1 MVGSRSCDKTSSS
14 ITGLFLLLFLFGLK
28 EQVSGQQDAIYS
40 QYMFNRVV
48 INPAVA
54 GTKNTFSTVL
64 LHREQWAGMKGAP
77 STSTFGAHAPIKGR
91 NFAIGANAIRTSI
104 GPTKNTGISGTYAYH
119 LPFRKGKLS
128 LGLSGG
134 AFVSELDGS
143 MLDMREKG
151 DRLEGAS
158 KVSEAVPTFDL
169 GTYYYTNRFYA
180 GLSVTHLT
188 QQKLGFNKKN
198 RALSGFGLKRHFMAS
213 AGHAIVI
220 HQDLILRP
228 STMIKYVDGAPLN
241 VDLNF
246 SAQFRKRLWAGV
258 SYRSNKGGVM
268 ILEYNISDYLR
279 AGYSYGLSF
288 GPLKNHQNGTH
299 EAFIG
304 LDLDISGKESISPRY
319 L

>member
-1 MVGSRSCDKTSSS
+1 MVGSRSCGKTSPL
-14 ITGLFLLLFLFGLK
+14 TGLFLLLFLFGSK
-28 EQVSGQQDAIYS
+28 EEASGQQDAIYS
-40 QYMFNRVV
+40 QYMFNRAV

-77 STSTFGAHAPIKGR
+77 STSTFGAHTPIKGR
-91 NFAIGANAIRTSI
+91 NFALGANAIRTSI
-104 GPTKNTGISGTYAYH
+104 GPTKNTGFSGTYAYH
-119 LPFRKGKLS
+119 LPFSKGKLS

-143 MLDMREKG
+143 MLEMRENG

-158 KVSEAVPTFDL
+158 KVSEMVPTFDL
-169 GTYYYTNRFYA
+169 GSYYYSNTFYA

-188 QQKLGFNKKN
+188 QQRLGFNKEN
-198 RALSGFGLKRHFMAS
+198 GALGGFGLKRHFMAS
-213 AGHAIVI
+213 AGRAIVI
-220 HQDLILRP
+220 HRDLILRP
-228 STMIKYVDGAPLN
+228 STLIKYVDGAPLN

-246 SAQFRKRLWAGV
+246 SAQFRKTLWAGI
-258 SYRSNKGGVM
+258 SYRSNKGGVL

-288 GPLKNHQNGTH
+288 SSIKDHHNGTH